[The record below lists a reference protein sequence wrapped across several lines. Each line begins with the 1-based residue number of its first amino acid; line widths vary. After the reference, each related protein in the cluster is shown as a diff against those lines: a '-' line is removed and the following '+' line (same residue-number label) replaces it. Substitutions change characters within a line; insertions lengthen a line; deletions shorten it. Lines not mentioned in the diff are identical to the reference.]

1 MTWKKIDDYCGSVYT
16 ELQPY
21 SAFVAQGLTTNASS
35 YPTELFRGSSRPFR
49 QGATVPKFAAYGE
62 PSGTV
67 VWVNC
72 GINATAVSFK
82 IAYVSATSHVVDG
95 RMGRWNVFHIATNQ
109 GLTVDAPAGT
119 AGVNLVV
126 DWAVNTNP
134 LSGYQAFFVGFQS
147 QVLDDLGDVKVDYV
161 NANNVGL
168 RPYGGGGDYVLTTG
182 EKWEVLILDPNS
194 AALQEVRFNSTAW
207 QIGWMTYYG
216 DAGAIAVVWP
226 GDVVY
231 PDMASNNPSDKD
243 MNGNVYELGAVSLVS
258 IAYEVTEARPTSLVD
273 QLNHYDAI
281 SLTGVNS
288 AQSTAIEQTYPEIS
302 GGVCEPYHLGRFLDT
317 VPDAITATFAV
328 QATMTASIE
337 FVMSAVYVA
346 RAGTGSTSVTLYLD
360 VLDET
365 GASVLAAPVSQD
377 FRMRRYSSPPRAYG
391 DTYSF
396 RALMG
401 ILAVPNE
408 WGFRDAVPVSD
419 IGKGSTISIA
429 TPPIDFNSVDDGG
442 VYTIKITGGGLY
454 VFGFS
459 ARLV

>member
-1 MTWKKIDDYCGSVYT
+1 MAWKKIDDYCGSVYT

-49 QGATVPKFAAYGE
+49 SGATAPKFAAYGE
-62 PSGTV
+62 SSGTV

-82 IAYVSATSHVVDG
+82 ILYASATEHEVEG
-95 RMGRWNVFHIATNQ
+95 RMGRWNVFHIASNQ

-119 AGVNLVV
+119 AGVVVTV
-126 DWAVNTNP
+126 DWTVNTNP

-147 QVLDDLGDVKVDYV
+147 QVLDDLGEVEVTYV

-168 RPYGGGGDYVLTTG
+168 QPYGESGYVLTTG
-182 EKWEVLILDPNS
+182 EKWEVLILNPAS
-194 AALQEVRFNSTAW
+194 AVLQDVRFNSTAW

-231 PDMASNNPSDKD
+231 PDMSSNNPSDKF
-243 MNGNVYELGAVSLVS
+243 MNGNIYELGAVSLVS
-258 IAYEVTEARPTSLVD
+258 IGYEVTEARPTSLVA

-328 QATMTASIE
+328 QASMTAQVE

-346 RAGTGSTSVTLYLD
+346 RTGTGTDRTSLTLD
-360 VLDET
+360 VLDKD
-365 GASVLAAPVSQD
+365 GVSVLAAPVSQD
-377 FRMRRYSSPPRAYG
+377 FTMRRYSSPPRAYG

-401 ILAVPNE
+401 ILGVPNQ

-419 IGKGSTISIA
+419 ISKGSTLSIA
-429 TPPIDFNSVDDGG
+429 TPPIEFESVDDEA
-442 VYTIKITGGGLY
+442 VYTLKITGGGLY

>member
-1 MTWKKIDDYCGSVYT
+1 MAWKKIDDYCGSVYT
-16 ELQPY
+16 EFQPY

-49 QGATVPKFAAYGE
+49 QGTTAPKFAAYGE
-62 PSGTV
+62 FAGTI

-72 GINATAVSFK
+72 GVNATEISFNVLY
-82 IAYVSATSHVVDG
+82 ASATDHEVEG
-95 RMGRWNVFHIATNQ
+95 RMGRWNVFHIASNQ
-109 GLTVDAPAGT
+109 GRTVDAPAAT
-119 AGVNLVV
+119 AGNIVTIN
-126 DWAVNTNP
+126 WEVNTNP

-147 QVLDDLGDVKVDYV
+147 QVLDDLGEVEVTYV

-168 RPYGGGGDYVLTTG
+168 LPYGESGYILTTG
-182 EKWEVLILDPNS
+182 EKWEVLILDPDT

-207 QIGWMTYYG
+207 QIGWMEYYG

-231 PDMASNNPSDKD
+231 PDMASNNPSNKVS
-243 MNGNVYELGAVSLVS
+243 NGNIYELGAVSLVS
-258 IAYEVTEARPTSLVD
+258 IGYEVTAARPTSLVA

-281 SLTGVNS
+281 ALTGVNS
-288 AQSTAIEQTYPEIS
+288 AQSTAIVQTYPEIS
-302 GGVCEPYHLGRFLDT
+302 TGVCEPYHLGRFLDT

-328 QATMTASIE
+328 QASMTASVE

-346 RAGTGSTSVTLYLD
+346 RAGTGSTNVTLYLD
-360 VLDET
+360 VLDKD
-365 GASVLAAPVSQD
+365 GVSVLTAPVSQE
-377 FRMRRYSSPPRAYG
+377 FRMRQYSSPPRAFG

-401 ILAVPNE
+401 ILAVPNQ

-419 IGKGSTISIA
+419 IGKGSTMSIA
-429 TPPIDFNSVDDGG
+429 TPPIDFDSVDDGG
-442 VYTIKITGGGLY
+442 VYTLKITGGGLY